1 MALDV
6 VQDYTKE
13 VRRILQDAVAPYR
26 YTDDNLVS
34 ALNMGLLEARRLRPD
49 LFANNTYIQTGATSS
64 PLRGSV
70 PGFTAVDSTAVPMDP
85 QYRVALV
92 YYMCGQVQ
100 VMDEEASQD
109 QRATIFLNKFTSQML
124 SIQSCGRPA
133 SR

>member
-49 LFANNTYIQTGATSS
+49 FFANNTYIQTGATIVRLCATGSQMC
-64 PLRGSV
+64 RGSLLLISLSRQ
-70 PGFTAVDSTAVPMDP
+70 P
-85 QYRVALV
+85 
-92 YYMCGQVQ
+92 
-100 VMDEEASQD
+100 AS
-109 QRATIFLNKFTSQML
+109 
-124 SIQSCGRPA
+124 SCGRPV